1 MPPLFVRILETDW
14 HVWMPEPWVHIA
26 LILVSAVCGGIV
38 GGERERR
45 EKPAGLRTLM
55 LVCLGSAIFTTA
67 GYAFTSNTGDSG
79 RVAAQIVTGIGFL
92 GAGVILHGRGTISGT
107 TTAATIWVT
116 AAIGMLAATG
126 YASGALACSI
136 LVRCLLLFVRKF
148 EVHLRGGIKEVDVA
162 IEFAPDGG
170 KTRARIERVLVDF
183 EGGSV
188 YAVWSSLDEL
198 RQEVVLKVRL
208 PHHHLCELLSGLAEI
223 QEVSKI
229 GSINS
234 VAGQISK

>member
-14 HVWMPEPWVHIA
+14 HTWMSRPWVHIV
-26 LILVSAVCGGIV
+26 LIFISAVCGGIV
-38 GGERERR
+38 GSERERR

-67 GYAFTSNTGDSG
+67 GYAFTTSTGDSG

-126 YASGALACSI
+126 YASGALGCSI
-136 LVRCLLLFVRKF
+136 LVRFLLLFVRKF
-148 EVHLRGGIKEVDVA
+148 EVYRRGGIKEVDVA
-162 IEFAPDGG
+162 LEFSPDGG
-170 KTRARIERVLVDF
+170 KARVRIERVLVDF
-183 EGGSV
+183 EGGTV
-188 YAVWSSLDEL
+188 GAVWSSLDET
-198 RQEVVLKVRL
+198 RQEVILKLRL
-208 PHHHLCELLSGLAEI
+208 PHHHLYELLGSLAEI
-223 QEVSKI
+223 QEVLKI
-229 GSINS
+229 ESNTL
-234 VAGQISK
+234 AGK

>member
-1 MPPLFVRILETDW
+1 MPPLFARILETDW
-14 HVWMPEPWVHIA
+14 HTWMPKPWVYVA
-26 LILVSAVCGGIV
+26 LIFISAVCGGIV

-92 GAGVILHGRGTISGT
+92 GAGVILHGRGTVSGT

-126 YASGALACSI
+126 YACGALACS
-136 LVRCLLLFVRKF
+136 LFVRFLLLFVRRF
-148 EVHLRGGIKEVDVA
+148 ELHRRGGIKEVDVA
-162 IEFAPDGG
+162 VEFASDGG
-170 KTRARIERVLVDF
+170 KTRVRIERFLVDF
-183 EGGSV
+183 GDGAV
-188 YAVWSSLDEL
+188 AAVWSSLDEM
-198 RQEVVLKVRL
+198 RQEVILKLRL
-208 PHHHLCELLSGLAEI
+208 PHHHLCELLGGLAEI
-223 QEVSKI
+223 QEVLKI
-229 GSINS
+229 ESINS
-234 VAGQISK
+234 TAGSVSK